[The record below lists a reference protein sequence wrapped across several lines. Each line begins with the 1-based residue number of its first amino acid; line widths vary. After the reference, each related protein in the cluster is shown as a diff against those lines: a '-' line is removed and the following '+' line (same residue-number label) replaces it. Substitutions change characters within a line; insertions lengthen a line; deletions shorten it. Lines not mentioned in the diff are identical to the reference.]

1 MLLLVECTVSK
12 LPKPPTNG
20 HLIVQCINIAH
31 YPGWKEKK
39 KKDGKNSAQSSAE
52 TPGENSASL
61 HSEALLCSSAQESS
75 LQLCQLWVH
84 WQQEHRYLR

>member
-1 MLLLVECTVSK
+1 MLSHKQGFSK
-12 LPKPPTNG
+12 RKSFIKG
-20 HLIVQCINIAH
+20 
-31 YPGWKEKK
+31 KK
-39 KKDGKNSAQSSAE
+39 KKKEDGKNSAQSSAE